1 MLAAL
6 RLKREQ
12 PKHGQNKAPLSPER
26 NVLVPASSSPGMPS
40 PDSRYPPV
48 RSGIIPSSNLSRPNN
63 NSATHGTP
71 DGVMRAM
78 MARKEEKANGNSKS
92 GSHANDDERLPQLSD
107 LFDTPPS
114 RSAVS
119 RGHDTSSPG
128 YARPK
133 TPSLVAAAQASQA
146 SSRDSSVD
154 DYISRLITQFPSV
167 PRAEVMAL
175 HRQYP
180 NDKAK
185 VSLGVRAL
193 ARRLAN
199 PTASTSTSSSS
210 LNSAMA
216 ASNLHVPVP
225 RAQASPVKPRKNENS
240 VIYNKRGKDS
250 KKRRGSD
257 SESEGQM
264 SDAESEMDWSGDEG
278 PRKKKKKN
286 DDVIR
291 PEKAAL
297 KAFNENSVEE
307 LTGTIG
313 MSVHSVL

>member
-6 RLKREQ
+6 KLKRTQ
-12 PKHGQNKAPLSPER
+12 PPQGQYRNPVSPER

-48 RSGIIPSSNLSRPNN
+48 RSGIIPSSNLSRPSN
-63 NSATHGTP
+63 NSASHGTP
-71 DGVMRAM
+71 DGVMRSM
-78 MARKEEKANGNSKS
+78 MARKEEKANGA
-92 GSHANDDERLPQLSD
+92 GSHGNDNERLPALSD

-114 RSAVS
+114 RSAGP
-119 RGHDTSSPG
+119 RGHDNSSPG
-128 YARPK
+128 VPRPK

-154 DYISRLITQFPSV
+154 DYVSRLITQFPSV
-167 PRAEVMAL
+167 SRSEIMSL

-185 VSLGVRAL
+185 VSLAVRAA

-199 PTASTSTSSSS
+199 PTTWTSSSS

-240 VIYNKRGKDS
+240 AIYNKRDKDS
-250 KKRRGSD
+250 RKRRGSD

-264 SDAESEMDWSGDEG
+264 SDAESEMDWSDEEG
-278 PRKKKKKN
+278 PRKRKKKN

-297 KAFNENSVEE
+297 KAFNENTVEE

-313 MSVHSVL
+313 AFLLYHVSIN

>member
-1 MLAAL
+1 M
-6 RLKREQ
+6 RQKRHQ
-12 PKHGQNKAPLSPER
+12 TQQGSYRPPASPER
-26 NVLVPASSSPGMPS
+26 TVLVPASSSPGMPS
-40 PDSRYPPV
+40 PDSRFPPA

-63 NSATHGTP
+63 NSASHGTP

-78 MARKEEKANGNSKS
+78 MARKEEKANGNGKS
-92 GSHANDDERLPQLSD
+92 GSNGNDNDRLPQLSD

-114 RSAVS
+114 RSAP

-128 YARPK
+128 VPRPK
-133 TPSLVAAAQASQA
+133 TPSLVAAAQASQQ
-146 SSRDSSVD
+146 SSQGSSVD
-154 DYISRLITQFPSV
+154 DYISRLISQFPTV
-167 PRAEVMAL
+167 PRSEVMAL

-185 VSLGVRAL
+185 VSLGVRAA
-193 ARRLAN
+193 ARRLSQA
-199 PTASTSTSSSS
+199 PASTSSSS

-216 ASNLHVPVP
+216 ASNLHVPVA

-240 VIYNKRGKDS
+240 AIYSKRGNDG

-278 PRKKKKKN
+278 PRKRKKKN

-297 KAFNENSVEE
+297 KAFNENTVEE

-313 MSVHSVL
+313 TFAGEAVTLRSS